1 VNISEIDWISKQ
13 RLIFEK
19 KKSLFFFYE
28 CLFNLLRSEIKNFDA
43 QTKIVEIGT
52 GAGFSTNFLKEFKY
66 LKTDAIDTGIQD
78 ALVDAQDLP
87 FDDDSLDVI
96 FGIDV
101 FHHISRPF
109 QFLEEV
115 SRCLK
120 QDGRL
125 ILIEPAITPFS
136 WPVYKFLH
144 PEPMKWRVA
153 VTKDFQFSGSNVMDA
168 NNALPSLIFK
178 NNSEGSLESFELRLK
193 YETRLFGFIS
203 MLATGGINN
212 SWSIPVLNRYI
223 KNLFNW
229 ELRRSRKFGNTFF
242 LRSMIVI
249 EKF

>member
-1 VNISEIDWISKQ
+1 VNNSEIDWISKQ

-19 KKSLFFFYE
+19 KRSLFFFYE
-28 CLFNLLRSEIKNFDA
+28 CLFNLLRSEIKSFDA

-78 ALVDAQDLP
+78 ALVDAQELP
-87 FDDDSLDVI
+87 FEDDSLDVI

-101 FHHISRPF
+101 FHHISKPF
-109 QFLEEV
+109 QFLEEA

-178 NNSEGSLESFELRLK
+178 NNSKGSLENFELRLK

-212 SWSIPVLNRYI
+212 SWSIPLLNRYI
-223 KNLFNW
+223 NNLFNW
-229 ELRRSRKFGNTFF
+229 ELKRSRKFGNTFF

>member
-1 VNISEIDWISKQ
+1 MNNSEVDWISKQ
-13 RLIFEK
+13 RLMFEK
-19 KKSLFFFYE
+19 KRSLFFFYE
-28 CLFNLLRSEIKNFDA
+28 CLFNLLKSEIKSFGD

-52 GAGFSTNFLKEFKY
+52 GAGLSTSFMGEFKY

-78 ALVDAQDLP
+78 AIVDAQNLP
-87 FDDDSLDVI
+87 FDDESLDVI

-101 FHHISRPF
+101 FHHISKPF
-109 QFLEEV
+109 QFLEEA

-120 QDGRL
+120 HDGRL

-144 PEPMKWRVA
+144 PEPMKWSVA
-153 VTKDFQFSGSNVMDA
+153 VTKDFQFSGSHVMDA

-178 NNSEGSLESFELRLK
+178 NNSRGSLESFELCLE

-203 MLATGGINN
+203 MLATGGINS
-212 SWSIPVLNRYI
+212 SWSIPFLNRFI

-229 ELRRSRKFGNTFF
+229 ELKRSRKFGNTFF
-242 LRSMIVI
+242 LRTLIVI

>member
-1 VNISEIDWISKQ
+1 VNNSEIDWISKQ
-13 RLIFEK
+13 RSIFEK
-19 KKSLFFFYE
+19 KRSLFFFYE
-28 CLFNLLRSEIKNFDA
+28 CLFNLLRSEIKSFDA

-101 FHHISRPF
+101 FHHISKPF
-109 QFLEEV
+109 QFLEEA

-120 QDGRL
+120 QDGKL

-178 NNSEGSLESFELRLK
+178 NNSRGSLESFELRLK

-229 ELRRSRKFGNTFF
+229 ELKRSRKFGNTFF
-242 LRSMIVI
+242 FRSMIVI

>member
-1 VNISEIDWISKQ
+1 VNKWELDWISKQ

-28 CLFNLLRSEIKNFDA
+28 CLFDLLRGEINSFDDE
-43 QTKIVEIGT
+43 TTIVEIGT
-52 GAGFSTNFLKEFKY
+52 GAGLSTNFLGELKY

-78 ALVDAQDLP
+78 AIVDAQDLP

-101 FHHISRPF
+101 FHHISQPF
-109 QFLEEV
+109 RFLEEA

-144 PEPMKWRVA
+144 PEPMKWCVP

-178 NNSEGSLESFELRLK
+178 NNSKGNLESFELGLRYK
-193 YETRLFGFIS
+193 TRLFGFIS
-203 MLATGGINN
+203 MLATGGINT
-212 SWSIPVLNRYI
+212 SWSIPLLNRYI
-223 KNLFNW
+223 KNLFIW
-229 ELRRSRKFGNTFF
+229 ELKRSRKFGSIFF
-242 LRSMIVI
+242 LRTLIVI
-249 EKF
+249 EKL